1 MGEMTFRAADLT
13 LTPENVQKS
22 ECETTAN
29 IRKTTA
35 NKRKTAANPKSVS
48 NEILHWQDFG

>member
-1 MGEMTFRAADLT
+1 MTFRAADLT

-22 ECETTAN
+22 ECKTTAN

-35 NKRKTAANPKSVS
+35 KKRKTAANPKSVS
-48 NEILHWQDFG
+48 NEILQWQDFG